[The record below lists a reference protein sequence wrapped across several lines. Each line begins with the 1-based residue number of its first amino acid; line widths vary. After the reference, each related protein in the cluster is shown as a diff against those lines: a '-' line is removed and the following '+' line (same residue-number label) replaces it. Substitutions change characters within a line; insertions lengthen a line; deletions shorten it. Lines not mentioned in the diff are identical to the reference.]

1 MLGRRKSPP
10 GDRGAGAAADASWS
24 RVALISGW
32 VAGVGL
38 AAQTGLFLLD
48 SAQVLAD
55 DPELRRTGAGAEAD
69 RANYYAD
76 FFNRQHS
83 ALWDIVI
90 RDTVGPVAFLA
101 LALWALAVVYRLRP
115 GGPIGPIGPIGPMT
129 VFFFT
134 IGSVLHIVQDLI
146 YLSLERFWRFDGWS
160 ADPPGPMNAFGA
172 AVDAVDLSTTYLEA
186 SSYLVLAAGTWCLA
200 RLVLGDD
207 RIPRWLGVAAGIEA
221 ASLVILGLGIA
232 LQQDLLF
239 QIGGGFAGI
248 LLGPLVAI
256 GLGHALIRADIRT
269 A

>member
-1 MLGRRKSPP
+1 MTSRRSSAP

-48 SAQVLAD
+48 SAQVLAA
-55 DPELRRTGAGAEAD
+55 DPELHRTGAGAEAD
-69 RANYYAD
+69 RAHYYAD

-83 ALWDIVI
+83 VLWDIVI
-90 RDTVGPVAFLA
+90 RDTVGPIAFLA
-101 LALWALAVVYRLRP
+101 LALWALAVVFRLRP
-115 GGPIGPIGPIGPMT
+115 GGPIGPMT

-160 ADPPGPMNAFGA
+160 GDPPGPMNAFGA

-200 RLVLGDD
+200 RLMLPDD
-207 RIPRWLGVAAGIEA
+207 RIPRWLGVAAGTEA
-221 ASLVILGLGIA
+221 ASLVILCLGIV

-239 QIGGGFAGI
+239 QIGGGLAG
-248 LLGPLVAI
+248 LVLGPLVAI
-256 GLGHALIRADIRT
+256 GVGHALTRADVRT

>member
-1 MLGRRKSPP
+1 M
-10 GDRGAGAAADASWS
+10 
-24 RVALISGW
+24 
-32 VAGVGL
+32 
-38 AAQTGLFLLD
+38 
-48 SAQVLAD
+48 
-55 DPELRRTGAGAEAD
+55 
-69 RANYYAD
+69 
-76 FFNRQHS
+76 
-83 ALWDIVI
+83 
-90 RDTVGPVAFLA
+90 
-101 LALWALAVVYRLRP
+101 VYTLRP
-115 GGPIGPIGPIGPMT
+115 EGPIGPMT

-200 RLVLGDD
+200 RLVVRED
-207 RIPRWLGVAAGIEA
+207 RIPRWLGVSAGIEA

-239 QIGGGFAGI
+239 QVGGGFAGI
-248 LLGPLVAI
+248 VLGPLVAI
-256 GLGHALIRADIRT
+256 ELGHALISADIRI

>member
-1 MLGRRKSPP
+1 MVSRRSSAP
-10 GDRGAGAAADASWS
+10 GDGSARAAADASWS

-38 AAQTGLFLLD
+38 AAQTALFLLD
-48 SAQVLAD
+48 AAEVLAD
-55 DPELRRTGAGAEAD
+55 HPELHRTGAGAEVD
-69 RANYYAD
+69 RAQYYAD

-83 ALWDIVI
+83 VLWDIVV

-101 LALWALAVVYRLRP
+101 LALWALAVVFRLRP
-115 GGPIGPIGPIGPMT
+115 VGPTGPMT
-129 VFFFT
+129 ILFFT
-134 IGSVLHIVQDLI
+134 VGSILHIVQDLI
-146 YLSLERFWRFDGWS
+146 YLSLERFWRFDDWS

-172 AVDAVDLSTTYLEA
+172 ATDAVDLSTTHLEA

-200 RLVLGDD
+200 RLVLRDD
-207 RIPRWLGVAAGIEA
+207 RIPRWLGVAASIES
-221 ASLVILGLGIA
+221 ASLVLLGIGIA

-248 LLGPLVAI
+248 VLGPLVAI
-256 GLGHALIRADIRT
+256 GLGHALTRAEIRT

>member
-1 MLGRRKSPP
+1 MLTRRNSAP
-10 GDRGAGAAADASWS
+10 GDNSAEDAAEASWN

-38 AAQTGLFLLD
+38 AAQTALFLLD
-48 SAQVLAD
+48 AAHVVAD
-55 DPELRRTGAGAEAD
+55 EPELHRTGAGLEAD
-69 RANYYAD
+69 RAQYYAD
-76 FFNRQHS
+76 FFNRQHTV
-83 ALWDIVI
+83 LWDIVL

-101 LALWALAVVYRLRP
+101 LALWALAVVFRLRP
-115 GGPIGPIGPIGPMT
+115 VGPIGPMT
-129 VFFFT
+129 VLFFT
-134 IGSVLHIVQDLI
+134 VGSVLHIVSDLI

-186 SSYLVLAAGTWCLA
+186 SSYLVLALGTWCLA
-200 RLVLGDD
+200 RLVLRDD
-207 RIPRWLGVAAGIEA
+207 RIPRWLGAAAGVEA
-221 ASLVILGLGIA
+221 AALVLLGLGIA

-248 LLGPLVAI
+248 VLGPLVAI
-256 GLGHALIRADIRT
+256 GLGHTLARAEIRT